1 MKQDKG
7 REIVKT
13 SLTLEME
20 EALYYYCRENS
31 DIVVEEVV
39 MPDDHGI
46 VDTLSCRLT
55 VENTFEWRCYELKV
69 SLADFRSKAKLSFIG
84 NYNYFVLPKALY
96 EKVKDQIG
104 PTIGVLVYHAFLE
117 KETGS
122 KGYFS
127 VEKKPQRQELQVPEN
142 ALLFRLISAQA
153 REVGKA
159 KQTARGLRVFS
170 TERLYQELKK
180 RQPEYDLFGG
190 GVNYYDRF
198 IEDTQLQAIEALK
211 EELAA
216 TRAAYEA
223 LEKRFLSG
231 E

>member
-1 MKQDKG
+1 VKQDKG
-7 REIVKT
+7 REFVKT

-55 VENTFEWRCYELKV
+55 AETNFEWRCYELKV

-117 KETGS
+117 K
-122 KGYFS
+122 K
-127 VEKKPQRQELQVPEN
+127 
-142 ALLFRLISAQA
+142 
-153 REVGKA
+153 
-159 KQTARGLRVFS
+159 
-170 TERLYQELKK
+170 
-180 RQPEYDLFGG
+180 
-190 GVNYYDRF
+190 
-198 IEDTQLQAIEALK
+198 
-211 EELAA
+211 
-216 TRAAYEA
+216 RAAQGISVS
-223 LEKRFLSG
+223 KRSPNGKSCRFQKMPYCFG
-231 E
+231 

>member
-1 MKQDKG
+1 MK
-7 REIVKT
+7 T
-13 SLTLEME
+13 ALTIEME

-31 DIVVEEVV
+31 DIVVEEVI
-39 MPDDHGI
+39 MPDEQGI

-55 VENTFEWRCYELKV
+55 AEDEFEWRCYELKV

-84 NYNYFVLPKALY
+84 HYNYFVLPQALF
-96 EKVKDQIG
+96 EKVKDQIL
-104 PTIGVLVYHAFLE
+104 PTIGVLVYHPFLD
-117 KETGS
+117 KDSGR

-127 VEKKPQRQELQVPEN
+127 VEKKPQRQALQVSEK
-142 ALLFRLISAQA
+142 ALLFRLITAQA

-180 RQPEYDLFGG
+180 RQPAYDLFGG

-198 IEDTQLQAIEALK
+198 IEDTQSQAIESLK

-216 TRAAYEA
+216 TRAAYDALEA
-223 LEKRFLSG
+223 LYLLTKQEEG
-231 E
+231 

>member
-1 MKQDKG
+1 MK
-7 REIVKT
+7 T
-13 SLTLEME
+13 PLTIEME

-39 MPDDHGI
+39 MPDDQGI
-46 VDTLSCRLT
+46 VDTLSYRLSA
-55 VENTFEWRCYELKV
+55 ENEFEWRLYELKV

-84 NYNYFVLPKALY
+84 HYNYFVLPKALY
-96 EKVKDQIG
+96 EKVKDQIL
-104 PTIGVLVYHAFLE
+104 PAIGVLVYHSFID
-117 KETGS
+117 KESGR

-127 VEKKPQRQELQVPEN
+127 VEKKPQRQLLQVPEK

-198 IEDTQLQAIEALK
+198 IEDTQNQAIEALK

-216 TRAAYEA
+216 TRIAYEA
-223 LEKRFLSG
+223 LENRFLHG
-231 E
+231 QQEGR

>member
-7 REIVKT
+7 REFVKT

-55 VENTFEWRCYELKV
+55 TENTFEWRCYELKV

-84 NYNYFVLPKALY
+84 NYNYFVLPKSLY
-96 EKVKDQIG
+96 EKVKDQIA

-117 KETGS
+117 KETG
-122 KGYFS
+122 KERVFQCRK
-127 VEKKPQRQELQVPEN
+127 ETP
-142 ALLFRLISAQA
+142 
-153 REVGKA
+153 
-159 KQTARGLRVFS
+159 TARAAGSRKWLIVSVDFGTSERSRQSKTDCSRIAGIFNRTFVPR
-170 TERLYQELKK
+170 TEET
-180 RQPEYDLFGG
+180 P
-190 GVNYYDRF
+190 
-198 IEDTQLQAIEALK
+198 A
-211 EELAA
+211 
-216 TRAAYEA
+216 
-223 LEKRFLSG
+223 
-231 E
+231 

>member
-1 MKQDKG
+1 M
-7 REIVKT
+7 
-13 SLTLEME
+13 
-20 EALYYYCRENS
+20 
-31 DIVVEEVV
+31 
-39 MPDDHGI
+39 H
-46 VDTLSCRLT
+46 
-55 VENTFEWRCYELKV
+55 FLK
-69 SLADFRSKAKLSFIG
+69 K
-84 NYNYFVLPKALY
+84 
-96 EKVKDQIG
+96 
-104 PTIGVLVYHAFLE
+104 
-117 KETGS
+117 TGS

-223 LEKRFLSG
+223 LENVFIRRVRRREEDVLPVYSWKTI
-231 E
+231 

>member
-55 VENTFEWRCYELKV
+55 AENTFEWRCYELKV

-96 EKVKDQIG
+96 EKVKDQIA
-104 PTIGVLVYHAFLE
+104 PTLVSWSIMRF
-117 KETGS
+117 
-122 KGYFS
+122 
-127 VEKKPQRQELQVPEN
+127 
-142 ALLFRLISAQA
+142 
-153 REVGKA
+153 
-159 KQTARGLRVFS
+159 
-170 TERLYQELKK
+170 LKK
-180 RQPEYDLFGG
+180 
-190 GVNYYDRF
+190 
-198 IEDTQLQAIEALK
+198 K
-211 EELAA
+211 
-216 TRAAYEA
+216 RAAKGISVS
-223 LEKRFLSG
+223 KRNPNGKSCRFQKMPYCFG
-231 E
+231 

>member
-1 MKQDKG
+1 MK
-7 REIVKT
+7 T
-13 SLTLEME
+13 ALTVEME

-39 MPDDHGI
+39 MPDDQGI

-55 VENTFEWRCYELKV
+55 AEEVFEWRCYELKV

-84 NYNYFVLPKALY
+84 HYNYFVLPKALY
-96 EKVKDQIG
+96 EKVKDQIL
-104 PTIGVLVYHAFLE
+104 PTIGVLVYHQFVE
-117 KETGS
+117 KDTS
-122 KGYFS
+122 RKGYFS
-127 VEKKPQRQELQVPEN
+127 VEKKPQRQQLQVSEK

-153 REVGKA
+153 REVSKA

-180 RQPEYDLFGG
+180 RQPAYDLFGG
-190 GVNYYDRF
+190 GINYYDRF
-198 IEDTQLQAIEALK
+198 IEDTQNQATEALK

-216 TRAAYEA
+216 TRAAYET
-223 LEKRFLSG
+223 LEKRLLDEPKEG
-231 E
+231 

>member
-1 MKQDKG
+1 MK
-7 REIVKT
+7 T
-13 SLTLEME
+13 ALTVEME

-39 MPDDHGI
+39 MPDDQGI

-55 VENTFEWRCYELKV
+55 AEEVFEWRCYELKV

-84 NYNYFVLPKALY
+84 HYNYFVLPKALY
-96 EKVKDQIG
+96 EKVKDQIL
-104 PTIGVLVYHAFLE
+104 PTIGVLVYHQFVE
-117 KETGS
+117 KDTS
-122 KGYFS
+122 RKGYFS
-127 VEKKPQRQELQVPEN
+127 VEKKPQRQQLQVSEK

-153 REVGKA
+153 REVSKA

-180 RQPEYDLFGG
+180 RQPAYDLFGG
-190 GVNYYDRF
+190 GINYYDRF
-198 IEDTQLQAIEALK
+198 IEDTQNQAIEALK

-216 TRAAYEA
+216 TRAAYET
-223 LEKRFLSG
+223 LEKRLLDEPKEG
-231 E
+231 